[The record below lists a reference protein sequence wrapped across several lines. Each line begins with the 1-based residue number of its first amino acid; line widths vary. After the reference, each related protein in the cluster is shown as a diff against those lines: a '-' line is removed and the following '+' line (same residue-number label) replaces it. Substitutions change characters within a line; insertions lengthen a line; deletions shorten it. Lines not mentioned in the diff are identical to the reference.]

1 MADFKTAFN
10 FVMQNEDSTL
20 SGIVTTDEGGR
31 TRFGVAEKYHG
42 NLADDFFTCDKEK
55 ALAEAEVIYQEQYW
69 GAIDGDEIADQECAN
84 KLLDM
89 CINLGDANAIHMLQT
104 SLNFL
109 SRGSVTEDNR
119 FGPRTLAALNAA
131 PPLRLTSVLRQS
143 CVHHY
148 EQIAQRRPVTEAEYS
163 SWMRRAAK

>member
-20 SGIVTTDEGGR
+20 SGKVTTDEGGR
-31 TRFGVAEKYHG
+31 TRFGVAEKFHG

-55 ALAEAEVIYQEQYW
+55 ALAEAEVIYRDEYW
-69 GAIDGDEIADQECAN
+69 NAIDGDQITDQDCAD

-119 FGPRTLAALNAA
+119 FGPKTLAALNAA
-131 PPLRLTSVLRQS
+131 DPIALHRALRAS
-143 CVHHY
+143 CVQHY
-148 EQIAQRRPVTEAEYS
+148 QHIAQNRPVTEDEYS
-163 SWMRRAAK
+163 SWMHRAAK

>member
-1 MADFKTAFN
+1 MADFKKAFD
-10 FVMQNEDSTL
+10 FVMVNEDSTL
-20 SGIVTTDEGGR
+20 SGKVTVDEGGR

-42 NLADDFFTCDKEK
+42 NLADDFFTGDKEK
-55 ALAEAEVIYQEQYW
+55 ALEEASVIYRDEYW
-69 GAIDGDEIADQECAN
+69 NAISGDEIVDQDCAN

-109 SRGSVTEDNR
+109 QRGSVKEDNR
-119 FGPRTLAALNAA
+119 FGPKTLAALNVANPITLHRA
-131 PPLRLTSVLRQS
+131 LRQS

-148 EQIAQRRPVTEAEYS
+148 QQIATNRPVTESEYS
-163 SWMRRAAK
+163 SWMHRAAK